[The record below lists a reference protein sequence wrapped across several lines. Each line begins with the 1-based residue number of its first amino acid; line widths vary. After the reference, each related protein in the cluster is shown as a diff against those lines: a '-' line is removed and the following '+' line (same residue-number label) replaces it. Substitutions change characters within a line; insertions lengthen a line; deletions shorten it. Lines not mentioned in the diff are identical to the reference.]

1 MLQLVLS
8 YSLRIFQISVGIIP
22 SGRFW
27 WLRLFRLQIGVG
39 MLTLNSLK
47 THKSY
52 GVLSLNTR
60 ILGCLWVLGGI
71 QQNIRCFA
79 VWRSY
84 LLPETFLSVRLCR
97 IVLELFLAVVL
108 WQ

>member
-22 SGRFW
+22 SGR
-27 WLRLFRLQIGVG
+27 LLQIGVG